1 MLKILITCKKCF
13 KDYLGQIVE
22 IFRSR
27 SNICKDN
34 VRKYDRGEHC
44 MQKYLYEHFHLPG
57 HTIFLEHVTA
67 TLIDKADP
75 RDPTEKKYSWIYTL
89 KSKGLNMEDGFLD

>member
-67 TLIDKADP
+67 IVIDKAGP
-75 RDPTEKKYSWIYTL
+75 RDPTEKEYYQIYTL
-89 KSKGLNMEDGFLD
+89 NSKALNMEDGFLD